1 MDQATGSSPPPNST
15 LAPIGLTVEERYQ
28 QWLAD
33 QATAGATFTPEQR
46 RWIDAIKD
54 HIATSLAI
62 DRDDLDEVPF
72 NQIGGLGRAY
82 ELFGEQLAA
91 ILEELNARLA
101 A

>member
-1 MDQATGSSPPPNST
+1 LLSANK
-15 LAPIGLTVEERYQ
+15 LRH
-28 QWLAD
+28 AD
-33 QATAGATFTPEQR
+33 QTAAGVTFTPDQR
-46 RWIDAIKD
+46 RWLDAIKD

-82 ELFGEQLAA
+82 ELFGDSLA
-91 ILEELNARLA
+91 ILLEELNQKLA